1 MKMKTIIVEDEANIL
16 SETKRNLERMADI
29 EVLGGFL
36 SPLEALKFAHGHDI
50 DLAILDIEMA
60 GINGMDLAEL
70 LKKIYPAVQILFSTG
85 YSQYA
90 MKAYQLQAM
99 AYLMKPYSFSELE
112 NAVHR
117 CKALIE
123 GLRFDK
129 KERKIYV

>member
-70 LKKIYPAVQILFSTG
+70 LKKIYPAVFYRIQPVCHESIPASGNGVSDETVLLFGTG
-85 YSQYA
+85 KCGPS
-90 MKAYQLQAM
+90 LQ
-99 AYLMKPYSFSELE
+99 
-112 NAVHR
+112 
-117 CKALIE
+117 
-123 GLRFDK
+123 GFD
-129 KERKIYV
+129 